1 MSIESD
7 FHSLLAARAELVAL
21 VGAKGIA
28 QEAVN
33 AGSRPPYLVYTA
45 EHQLEHNLLGDL
57 VDDTATLQVQCWGRD
72 PLQADAVAEQV
83 LLAIDAAPAISYAL
97 VIARQSAFDP
107 ELDLHATVLTVEWS
121 AAL

>member
-7 FHSLLAARAELVAL
+7 FHTRLAGFAGLTAL
-21 VGAKGIA
+21 VGPKGIA

-33 AGSRPPYLVYTA
+33 AGSRAPFVVYTA
-45 EHQLEHNLLGDL
+45 EHQLEENLLGEV
-57 VDDTATLQVQCWGRD
+57 VDDTATLTVQCWARD

-83 LLAIDAAPAISYAL
+83 LLALDTAPAIHYVATL
-97 VIARQSAFDP
+97 ARQSAFDA